1 MVVWN
6 LSCKMGSIVKVC
18 DEDPTEIIF
27 IYDWP
32 VQVLQ
37 PINGFNVF
45 GDTETFCTNYR
56 SATHEWMVHLY
67 RTNFGLPSR
76 PRIHL
81 YLEQSRVATTH
92 PSPKECKFSFRLLED
107 SNYRANIIAARS
119 VTTFSSM
126 DSFRVPRDSP
136 FVDSLTQCF
145 TDQSNS
151 GKTIMITIDLL
162 FSAESFN
169 FGFNSWMSTVPA
181 PPANTTDDFRFKVL
195 NSEDADFTIHCRDGD
210 LKISKSA
217 LFLSSDY
224 FRFLFTANDEGL
236 MSKEQSV
243 PDYNLESVR
252 KILVFMITGTFE
264 IPTNLTP
271 ELSRELIDIAMHFKP
286 LNRDALRNT
295 IHRALC
301 KLLLQDF
308 SVLDKIVHFLVFAH
322 EMNLSQLKVMC
333 MSIIVYEH
341 YRRFKQE
348 YNEESPNAVRREL
361 HERLRRSGFLLTVSP
376 LSRIDSIRRQSLKC
390 RRIFRYGM
398 KSKINSIDVPRNSS
412 DTMWNDVD

>member
-1 MVVWN
+1 
-6 LSCKMGSIVKVC
+6 MGAVAKVY
-18 DEDPTEIIF
+18 DEDPTEITF
-27 IYDWP
+27 VYDWSVQIFQP
-32 VQVLQ
+32 V
-37 PINGFNVF
+37 NGFNVF

-56 SATHEWMVHLY
+56 NASHEWMVHLY
-67 RTNFGLPSR
+67 RTNFGVPSR

-81 YLEQSRVATTH
+81 YLEQSRVVTTH

-107 SNYRANIIAARS
+107 DTYHGSVTAVRS

-126 DSFRVPRDSP
+126 DSFRVPRDSQ
-136 FVDSLTQCF
+136 FVESLTQCF
-145 TDQSNS
+145 TNQSNS
-151 GKTIMITIDLL
+151 GKTIVITVDLL
-162 FSAESFN
+162 FSTESFN
-169 FGFNSWMSTVPA
+169 LGFSNWMSMVPA
-181 PPANTTDDFRFKVL
+181 PPADITNDFRFKVL
-195 NSEDADFTIHCRDGD
+195 NSEGADFTIHCRDGD

-252 KILVFMITGTFE
+252 KVLVFMITGTFE
-264 IPTNLTP
+264 MPDNLTP
-271 ELSRELIDIAMHFKP
+271 ELARELIDITMHFKP

-301 KLLLQDF
+301 KLLVKDF
-308 SVLDKIVHFLVFAH
+308 LVLDKIVHFLVFAH
-322 EMNLSQLKVMC
+322 EMNLSQLKLMC

-341 YRRFKQE
+341 YKRFKQQ
-348 YNEESPNAVRREL
+348 YNEESPNADHRAL
-361 HERLRRSGFLLTVSP
+361 HERLRRSGLLLTVSP

-390 RRIFRYGM
+390 RRVFRYGAQ
-398 KSKINSIDVPRNSS
+398 SNLNSFQMPRNSN
-412 DTMWNDVD
+412 DTMWSDLD

>member
-1 MVVWN
+1 MES
-6 LSCKMGSIVKVC
+6 LTKVN
-18 DEDPTEIIF
+18 DVEPTEVIF

-32 VQVLQ
+32 VQIFQ
-37 PINGFNVF
+37 PVNGFNVF

-56 SATHEWMVHLY
+56 SANHEWMVHLY

-76 PRIHL
+76 SRIHL
-81 YLEQSRVATTH
+81 YLEQSRVVTAH
-92 PSPKECKFSFRLLED
+92 PSPKECKFSFRFLED
-107 SNYRANIIAARS
+107 NICR
-119 VTTFSSM
+119 
-126 DSFRVPRDSP
+126 
-136 FVDSLTQCF
+136 
-145 TDQSNS
+145 
-151 GKTIMITIDLL
+151 GKTIMITVDLL
-162 FSAESFN
+162 FSTETFN
-169 FGFNSWMSTVPA
+169 LGFNSWMSMVPP
-181 PPANTTDDFRFKVL
+181 PPADITNDFRFKVL
-195 NSEDADFTIHCRDGD
+195 SNDGADFTIHCRDGD

-243 PDYNLESVR
+243 PDYSMESVH
-252 KILVFMITGTFE
+252 KVLVFMITGTFE
-264 IPTNLTP
+264 MPDNLTP
-271 ELSRELIDIAMHFKP
+271 ELARELIDIAMHFKP

-301 KLLLQDF
+301 KLLLQN
-308 SVLDKIVHFLVFAH
+308 SSILDKVVQFLVFAH

-341 YRRFKQE
+341 YKRFKLE
-348 YNEESPNAVRREL
+348 YNEEVTLFTFVKSPNADHRAL

-390 RRIFRYGM
+390 RRIFRY
-398 KSKINSIDVPRNSS
+398 R
-412 DTMWNDVD
+412 

>member
-1 MVVWN
+1 MIMQCLAVLWRWDFWW
-6 LSCKMGSIVKVC
+6 KV
-18 DEDPTEIIF
+18 F
-27 IYDWP
+27 QP
-32 VQVLQ
+32 V
-37 PINGFNVF
+37 NGFNVF

-56 SATHEWMVHLY
+56 SANHEWMVHLY

-81 YLEQSRVATTH
+81 YLEQSRVVTTH

-107 SNYRANIIAARS
+107 STYHGSIIAVRS

-126 DSFRVPRDSP
+126 DSFRVPRDSQ

-151 GKTIMITIDLL
+151 GKTVMITIDLL
-162 FSAESFN
+162 FSTESFN
-169 FGFNSWMSTVPA
+169 FCFNSWMSMVPA
-181 PPANTTDDFRFKVL
+181 PPADTANDFRFKVL
-195 NSEDADFTIHCRDGD
+195 SSEDARCLKRIDDECEMTTLEDVRLPLIKKNTHDFTIHCRDGD

-252 KILVFMITGTFE
+252 KVLVFMITGTFE
-264 IPTNLTP
+264 MPDNLTP
-271 ELSRELIDIAMHFKP
+271 ELGRELIDIAMHFKP

-295 IHRALC
+295 IHHALC
-301 KLLLQDF
+301 KLILQDF

-341 YRRFKQE
+341 YKRFKQQ
-348 YNEESPNAVRREL
+348 YSEESPNADRRAL
-361 HERLRRSGFLLTVSP
+361 HERLRRSGFL
-376 LSRIDSIRRQSLKC
+376 
-390 RRIFRYGM
+390 
-398 KSKINSIDVPRNSS
+398 
-412 DTMWNDVD
+412 

>member
-1 MVVWN
+1 
-6 LSCKMGSIVKVC
+6 MGSIVKVC

-56 SATHEWMVHLY
+56 SANHEWMVHLY

-107 SNYRANIIAARS
+107 NIYRGSIIAARS

-151 GKTIMITIDLL
+151 GKTIMITVDLL
-162 FSAESFN
+162 FSTESFN
-169 FGFNSWMSTVPA
+169 FGFNNWMSMVPA
-181 PPANTTDDFRFKVL
+181 PPADTTNDFRFKVL

-252 KILVFMITGTFE
+252 KVF
-264 IPTNLTP
+264 LT
-271 ELSRELIDIAMHFKP
+271 
-286 LNRDALRNT
+286 LR
-295 IHRALC
+295 
-301 KLLLQDF
+301 
-308 SVLDKIVHFLVFAH
+308 KIKAI
-322 EMNLSQLKVMC
+322 K
-333 MSIIVYEH
+333 
-341 YRRFKQE
+341 K
-348 YNEESPNAVRREL
+348 
-361 HERLRRSGFLLTVSP
+361 
-376 LSRIDSIRRQSLKC
+376 
-390 RRIFRYGM
+390 
-398 KSKINSIDVPRNSS
+398 
-412 DTMWNDVD
+412 